1 MKKMI
6 FTVLILT
13 LPSLGFMACEDRAGD
28 GAKTTD
34 SANPMSNAE
43 LENSIKSRL
52 DGDDQLKAANL
63 KVNADRDRK
72 VATLSG
78 TVESESLRS
87 KAIDLA
93 KSVQP
98 DVLIQDQIEIT
109 PTEVSRKDY
118 TKQMAKEEW
127 AKAKQLGE
135 KVGGRLD
142 DAWIHG
148 KIVAKLIANSKTSQ
162 RTVSVDVDNNV
173 VTLRGTVPDAEQKT
187 EAERIAKETDGVKR
201 VDNRLNVSA

>member
-1 MKKMI
+1 MKKLI
-6 FTVLILT
+6 IIGLILAV
-13 LPSLGFMACEDRAGD
+13 PSLGFMACEDRGGD
-28 GAKTTD
+28 GAKMTD
-34 SANPMSNAE
+34 SATPMSNAD
-43 LENSIKSRL
+43 LENNIKSKL
-52 DGDDQLKAANL
+52 DADDQLKAANL
-63 KVNADRDRK
+63 KVKADGDKK

-93 KSVQP
+93 RSAQP
-98 DVLIQDQIEIT
+98 DVMIQDRIEIT

-118 TKQMAKEEW
+118 TEQMAKEEW

-135 KVGGRLD
+135 KVGDRLD

-148 KIVAKLIANSKTSQ
+148 KIVAKLVASSKTSQ
-162 RTVSVDVDNNV
+162 QTVNVDVNDNV
-173 VTLRGTVPDAEQKT
+173 VTLRGTVRDGEQKT

-201 VDNRLNVSA
+201 VNNQLKVSA